1 MNDER
6 RRILAMLSEGRIT
19 ADEADRLLAAL
30 DLREP
35 AGAVPPPVS
44 RARYLRVE
52 VDAHASEEAP
62 TRVNVRVPMNFL
74 RAGVRLASLI
84 PPAARD
90 KVNAAMTLNGVPFD
104 IDQLKPENLEALV
117 EHLGEISVDVKDKDA
132 RVRVYCE

>member
-1 MNDER
+1 
-6 RRILAMLSEGRIT
+6 
-19 ADEADRLLAAL
+19 
-30 DLREP
+30 
-35 AGAVPPPVS
+35 
-44 RARYLRVE
+44 
-52 VDAHASEEAP
+52 
-62 TRVNVRVPMNFL
+62 MNFL